1 MGDSSSTSFMPLLKL
16 IIVLF
21 IQIINV
27 THYTQKLFVAQ
38 WSSER
43 RTKFSIYHGVERNN
57 ERLSD
62 LYTQNICHDAKGW
75 KGWNDQLVRVF
86 HFLMILSGTYS
97 PFLSHSFFCLPLPRR
112 RNPRYMDKERPAE
125 NTWPHFHVSQWSN
138 RLGHREWGS
147 EGFKN
152 GPHFAR
158 SLALFLLL

>member
-1 MGDSSSTSFMPLLKL
+1 MPLLKL

-27 THYTQKLFVAQ
+27 THYTQTLFVAQ

-43 RTKFSIYHGVERNN
+43 RTKFSIYHPVERNN
-57 ERLSD
+57 GRLSD
-62 LYTQNICHDAKGW
+62 LCIQSICHDAKGW

-86 HFLMILSGTYS
+86 HILMILSGTYS
-97 PFLSHSFFCLPLPRR
+97 PFLSLSPALSRSFFCLPLPLR
-112 RNPRYMDKERPAE
+112 RNPRYMDKERPTV

-147 EGFKN
+147 EGFKKW
-152 GPHFAR
+152 F
-158 SLALFLLL
+158 LLCTLCLFLLL